1 MHWGPLTLAD
11 LSILGALVA
20 YLAPIIIVKYGALD
34 AFDNS
39 RPRDP
44 AFYQDPFR
52 ARGLWAHQN
61 GLEGF
66 AFFVAAVVIAQ
77 LRGAPQNVADGLAVG
92 YVALRFAYAAAYL
105 ANAAAL
111 RSAIW
116 TLALAANVALL
127 LSPLAAQQPG

>member
-11 LSILGALVA
+11 LSILGAVA
-20 YLAPIIIVKYGALD
+20 AYMAPIVIVKYGAIRS
-34 AFDNS
+34 FDNS
-39 RPRDP
+39 KPRDP

-66 AFFVAAVVIAQ
+66 AFFAAAVVIAQ
-77 LRGAPQNVADGLAVG
+77 LRAAPQNIVDGLAVA

-105 ANAAAL
+105 ADLASV
-111 RSAIW
+111 RSAVW
-116 TLALAANVALL
+116 TLAFAANVALL
-127 LSPLAAQQPG
+127 LTPLWRR

>member
-1 MHWGPLTLAD
+1 MHWRALTLAD
-11 LSILGALVA
+11 LSLLGAVIA
-20 YLAPIIIVKYGALD
+20 YLAPIMVVKFGAWS

-44 AFYQDPFR
+44 AFYQDPYR

-61 GLEGF
+61 GMEGF
-66 AFFVAAVVIAQ
+66 AFFAAAVVIAQ
-77 LRGAPQNVADGLAVG
+77 MRGAPQNVVDGLAVG

-105 ANAAAL
+105 ANAASA

-116 TLALAANVALL
+116 ALALAANVALL
-127 LSPLAAQQPG
+127 LSPLAAHQPS